1 MPSALFIY
9 FFSAIVARPKLLSD
23 PLQWPGRLTEVKAAA
38 RRLAVGRLK
47 RWDPNRITQRTAELC
62 PCLPTAP
69 SACLGCV
76 LNLWGQ
82 VNWKMEHLVL
92 PTYKMEIIWICHVS
106 SDKEKKER
114 AARQQPSQ
122 LDRLPRH
129 TIHTRHQARSTTTTS
144 VSSWACRGVGLTT
157 HWTSLKCGWEDS
169 WMCVPITWS
178 RHPLLSVCLS
188 LWMCTFISRA
198 NPLGT
203 FTWYKWRKTEQQ
215 GRPTTTHSSF
225 SSHLSG
231 RRIAPPPHHH
241 YPASCSVWNENKWMR
256 IQCGD
261 RAVTRSSSISSSHG
275 RRRQYG
281 VCRLFFIYL
290 DFHEESGGS
299 CWQKFVDVWTLR
311 FIVAN
316 RWQFH
321 YTINYSQTNKEWL
334 IFVLFVKPI
343 FMAQLYQALP
353 LAMGLLTVAE
363 GHGWSAKK
371 WVTGK
376 VRWWWNWFKHCLW
389 WP

>member
-62 PCLPTAP
+62 PCLPTSP

-114 AARQQPSQ
+114 AARRQPSQ

-129 TIHTRHQARSTTTTS
+129 TIHTRQARSTTTTS

-178 RHPLLSVCLS
+178 RHPLLSVCRSECARLFPVPTHLALS
-188 LWMCTFISRA
+188 LDINGA
-198 NPLGT
+198 
-203 FTWYKWRKTEQQ
+203 
-215 GRPTTTHSSF
+215 RPSNKDDRR
-225 SSHLSG
+225 
-231 RRIAPPPHHH
+231 RRIHLLARISAAEELHHH
-241 YPASCSVWNENKWMR
+241 P
-256 IQCGD
+256 
-261 RAVTRSSSISSSHG
+261 T
-275 RRRQYG
+275 
-281 VCRLFFIYL
+281 
-290 DFHEESGGS
+290 
-299 CWQKFVDVWTLR
+299 
-311 FIVAN
+311 
-316 RWQFH
+316 
-321 YTINYSQTNKEWL
+321 
-334 IFVLFVKPI
+334 P
-343 FMAQLYQALP
+343 LP
-353 LAMGLLTVAE
+353 LSCLLLCV
-363 GHGWSAKK
+363 K
-371 WVTGK
+371 WK
-376 VRWWWNWFKHCLW
+376 
-389 WP
+389 